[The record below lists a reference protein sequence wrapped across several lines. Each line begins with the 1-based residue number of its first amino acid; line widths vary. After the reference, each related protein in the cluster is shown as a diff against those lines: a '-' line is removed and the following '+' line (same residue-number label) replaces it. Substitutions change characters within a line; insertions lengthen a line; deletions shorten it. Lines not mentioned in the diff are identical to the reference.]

1 MKNLLNKI
9 EALKEEVTLIE
20 TKKTQKFFLSEMKR
34 IGIEKLPYSYTS
46 LKRFIDPETMD
57 IHYNKHYKGYVE
69 KLNLA
74 LDKKKF
80 GDLDLEQIVKTIS
93 RFNKTVRNN
102 AGGAYNHALFWKML
116 TPITQKPKGLILK
129 KIETEFGTVGAFK
142 KKFDEIAKERFGSG
156 WVWLVVTK
164 SNSLKIMSTPNQD
177 NPLMNDIKDGGYPI
191 LGLDLWEHAYY
202 LKYRNKRDEYIK
214 NFWTAVNWDFVEK
227 LYKMKIETRIDE
239 EIVMT
244 QLMNSSNKD
253 ILTEDEVKSQSCST
267 SEEQLFKK
275 LLFPP
280 TDLLEKSDSYGKFK
294 KEYIVGWMDIL
305 KKSYPENWKEKN
317 SLFSGHEAGLY
328 SKENVRSLLM
338 NLTSSYTAFCII
350 HKDVN
355 EYLKKNNQN
364 TIEYGENPNTN
375 LIELR
380 KFFSV
385 LDGLRS
391 NIFKRGEQSN
401 TLRQIGGVLKKTDC
415 LGKRNEEA
423 AMKIINQNYG
433 EGSCTIVSG
442 GGMTKDMLSGIDA
455 TVVID
460 GKEYT
465 SQIKPFKNIFE
476 KGEYFVVQ
484 GSSSTQSYNKV
495 GLLIFVNV
503 KSKQVRIYRTPKTRI
518 YQGSYY
524 VPKENEVATI
534 FAKGELELI
543 DCNKYLSENIIWE

>member
-1 MKNLLNKI
+1 MKNLINKI
-9 EALKEEVTLIE
+9 ETLKEEVSSVE

-34 IGIEKLPYSYTS
+34 IGIEKLPYPYAS
-46 LKRFIDPETMD
+46 LKRFIDPETMS

-116 TPITQKPKGLILK
+116 SPNPQKPKGLILNR
-129 KIETEFGTVGAFK
+129 IEKDFGSVGEFK
-142 KKFDEIAKERFGSG
+142 KKFDEVAKERFGSG

-164 SNSLKIMSTPNQD
+164 NNSLKIMSTPNQD

-214 NFWTAVNWDFVEK
+214 NFWNAVNWGFVEK

-239 EIVMT
+239 DIVMA
-244 QLMNSSNKD
+244 QLMNSSDKD
-253 ILTEDEVKSQSCST
+253 ILTEEEVKSQRCSY
-267 SEEQLFKK
+267 SEEQMFKK
-275 LLFPP
+275 LLSPP
-280 TDLLEKSDSYGKFK
+280 TDLLEKSKLYGQFR
-294 KEYIVGWMDIL
+294 KEYMEGWMDVL
-305 KKSYPENWKEKN
+305 QKSYPENWREKN
-317 SLFSGHEAGLY
+317 SLYPGHEAGLY
-328 SKENVRSLLM
+328 NKQNVRSLLM
-338 NLTSSYTAFCII
+338 NITSSYTSFCII
-350 HKDVN
+350 HKYVN

-364 TIEYGENPNTN
+364 TIEYGDNPNTN
-375 LIELR
+375 LLELR

-401 TLRQIGGVLKKTDC
+401 TLKQIGGILKKTDC
-415 LGKRNEEA
+415 LGKRNEDA

-433 EGSCTIVSG
+433 EDSCKIISG
-442 GGMTKDMLSGIDA
+442 GGMTKDMILGIDA
-455 TVVID
+455 IVTID
-460 GKEYT
+460 GVEY
-465 SQIKPFKNIFE
+465 SAQIKPFKNVFE
-476 KGEYFVVQ
+476 KDDYFVVQ
-484 GSSSTQSYNKV
+484 GSSSTKTYNKV
-495 GLLIFVNV
+495 DLLIFVNV
-503 KSKQVRIYRTPKTRI
+503 TSKQVRIYKSPKTRI
-518 YQGSYY
+518 HQGSFY
-524 VPKENEVATI
+524 VPKENEVAKI

-543 DCNKYLSENIIWE
+543 DCDKYLSENIIW

>member
-1 MKNLLNKI
+1 MKNLVNKI
-9 EALKEEVTLIE
+9 ESLKEKVTLIE
-20 TKKTQKFFLSEMKR
+20 TKKTQKFFISEMKR
-34 IGIEKLPYSYTS
+34 IGIEKLPYTYVS

-93 RFNKTVRNN
+93 RFNNTIRNN

-116 TPITQKPKGLILK
+116 SPNPQKPKGLILK
-129 KIETEFGTVGAFK
+129 RIEKDFGTVSEFK
-142 KKFDEIAKERFGSG
+142 KKFNEIAKERFGSG

-164 SNSLKIMSTPNQD
+164 NNSLKIMSTPNQD
-177 NPLMNDIKDGGYPI
+177 NPLMNDVENGGYPI

-214 NFWTAVNWDFVEK
+214 NFWNAVNWEFVEK

-253 ILTEDEVKSQSCST
+253 ILTEEEVKSQSCSY
-267 SEEQLFKK
+267 SDEQMFRK

-280 TDLLEKSDSYGKFK
+280 TDLLKKSDLYGQFK
-294 KEYIVGWMDIL
+294 KEYITGWLDIL

-317 SLFSGHEAGLY
+317 SLYPGHEAGLY
-328 SKENVRSLLM
+328 SKQNVRSLLM
-338 NLTSSYTAFCII
+338 NLTSSYATFCVI
-350 HKDVN
+350 HKYVN
-355 EYLKKNNQN
+355 EYLKNNNQN
-364 TIEYGENPNTN
+364 TIDYGDNPNTN
-375 LIELR
+375 LLELR

-401 TLRQIGGVLKKTDC
+401 TLRQIGGILKKTDC
-415 LGKRNEEA
+415 LGRRNEDA

-433 EGSCTIVSG
+433 EGSCRLVSG
-442 GGMTKDMLSGIDA
+442 GGMTNDMVSGIDA
-455 TVVID
+455 VVTID
-460 GKEYT
+460 GVDYS
-465 SQIKPFKNIFE
+465 SQIKPFKNVFE
-476 KGEYFVVQ
+476 KDDYFVVQ
-484 GSSSTQSYNKV
+484 GSSGTKAYSRV
-495 GLLIFVNV
+495 DFLIFVNV
-503 KSKQVRIYRTPKTRI
+503 KTKQVRIYKSPKTI
-518 YQGSYY
+518 ISQGSFF
-524 VPKENEVATI
+524 VPKENEVAKI

-543 DCNKYLSENIIWE
+543 DCDKYLSENVIWE